1 MLYVEEMA
9 KDGSPQI
16 IRRTTRSSVSTAATD
31 EKVDKVKRSDC
42 KLLAEENDGS
52 PQIIRRTTR
61 SSVSTAATDEKVDK
75 VKRSD
80 TNISTI
86 NDLIIGGKHLSI
98 HDLLSSFPAREVQ
111 VYDLLRLLGPL
122 NSPMLPT
129 FIYGGASTG
138 KTSVILQIFKYLNR
152 PFVYASCRTCY
163 SPRILFESILNQLL
177 LHRKNALNGYS
188 SSKRCEKPSDF
199 MNLLCEALMSIIND
213 LKGASAKLSSK
224 KLTGLPNG
232 NMLYLIFDNV
242 ELIRNWDKSSIML
255 PFMFNLYDTLKM
267 PEVGLIYISNS
278 SPDTYYSNMGYI
290 EPIPV
295 YFPEYTEDDLR
306 KILIRNQANQKLYSS
321 FLDVVLRPF
330 CRVTRRVDELS
341 TAFSSLYKKYCEP
354 LSDLAQIPTE
364 EMKRRLFSHIQPHIF
379 PSLNEIFLVPSRHSL
394 EVESNKET
402 MPKHNTRKLEG
413 GGEFAEVDFHMSTSA
428 KYLLISAFLASR
440 NPATLDASLF
450 DSTGG
455 SDSRKRKRKASET
468 SRQLKE
474 AAEQELIMKGPGTFP
489 LERLI
494 AIFQCIS
501 SISDSSFDGDEDEND
516 VTEGADN
523 ALMSDVLLQLSSLCN
538 AKFIIKGG
546 SCPLEVSTR
555 YRSTISEDL
564 ALKVARSLRFPLPN
578 YLYRR

>member
-1 MLYVEEMA
+1 MA
-9 KDGSPQI
+9 KEGSPQSV
-16 IRRTTRSSVSTAATD
+16 RRTTRSSVSGAATG
-31 EKVDKVKRSDC
+31 EEVKKVK
-42 KLLAEENDGS
+42 
-52 PQIIRRTTR
+52 Q
-61 SSVSTAATDEKVDK
+61 
-75 VKRSD
+75 SD

-86 NDLIIGGKHLSI
+86 NDLVVGGEHLSVR
-98 HDLLSSFPAREVQ
+98 DLLSSFSARDVQ
-111 VYDLLRLLGPL
+111 IYDLLRLLGPL
-122 NSPMLPT
+122 NCPMLPA

-138 KTSVILQIFKYLNR
+138 KTSVILQIFKHLSR

-177 LHRKNALNGYS
+177 LHRKNAVNGYL
-188 SSKRCEKPSDF
+188 SSKRCDKPSDF
-199 MNLLCEALMSIIND
+199 INLLREALMSIIND
-213 LKGASAKLSSK
+213 LKGASEKLTSK
-224 KLTGLPNG
+224 KLTGHPNG

-242 ELIRNWDKSSIML
+242 ELIRSWDKSSIIL
-255 PFMFNLYDTLKM
+255 PFLFNLYDMLKM
-267 PEVGLIYISNS
+267 PEVGLIFISNS
-278 SPDTYYSNMGYI
+278 SPDTFYGNMGYI

-295 YFPEYTEDDLR
+295 HFPEYTEEELR

-341 TAFSSLYKKYCEP
+341 TAFSSLFKKYCES
-354 LSDLAQIPTE
+354 LGDLTQVPSE
-364 EMKRRLFSHIQPHIF
+364 EIKRKLFSHIQPHVF
-379 PSLNEIFLVPSRHSL
+379 PSLNEIFLVPSWHSL

-402 MPKHNTRKLEG
+402 TPQYNIRKLERCG
-413 GGEFAEVDFHMSTSA
+413 DFAEVDFHMSTSA

-455 SDSRKRKRKASET
+455 SDGRKRKRKSSEK
-468 SRQLKE
+468 SNQLKE

-501 SISDSSFDGDEDEND
+501 SVSDCSFDGDEDEND
-516 VTEGADN
+516 ITEGADN
-523 ALMSDVLLQLSSLCN
+523 VLMSDVLLQLSSLCN

-546 SCPLEVSTR
+546 SCPLEGSTR

-564 ALKVARSLRFPLPN
+564 ALKVARSLKFPLPN